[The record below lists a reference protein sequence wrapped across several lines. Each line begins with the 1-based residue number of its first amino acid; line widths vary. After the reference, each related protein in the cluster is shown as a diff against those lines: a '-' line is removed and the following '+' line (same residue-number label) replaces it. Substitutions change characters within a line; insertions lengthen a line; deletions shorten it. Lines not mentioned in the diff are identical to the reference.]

1 MTSRRAPLVSAHPSE
16 DSRMNEK
23 PYILFGTGPDAVG
36 LVQEIT
42 TPIAEIGG
50 NVIDL
55 RQDVLHGLFTI
66 FLVVDFAAS
75 SVSAEA
81 VQALVRDIGE
91 RTGLDLRLDQYQPV
105 ARSAEKVNLLL
116 ILVGRDRPGIIAA
129 VSDTLS
135 AYQVNI
141 ELSQMIARE
150 GIFLMELLLDVSRST
165 LPRANLEA
173 TLREHMSKLGID
185 TRFQSQDVFNKKKRI
200 LVFELTASL
209 MDGATRAELL
219 RQAGVSAQD
228 WQACYAPGD
237 PEPCLSAALARID
250 GLPIEV
256 VERLSGAAAPTPG
269 TVELIQTLK
278 TMGYQVAL
286 VSHAFTLVTDRLL
299 ERLGLD
305 HAFGVAAPIDED
317 AMTFS
322 GPLSGE
328 DLATLQ
334 RERVLAELQARE
346 GVAGEDISLIS
357 DQSFGEAAPP
367 GIHLVFDVRLFLDLL
382 NQHVLS
388 PESLTGVLGAFGPPI
403 PR

>member
-1 MTSRRAPLVSAHPSE
+1 
-16 DSRMNEK
+16 MNEK
-23 PYILFGTGPDAVG
+23 LSILFGTGPDAVG
-36 LVQEIT
+36 LVQQIS

-50 NVIDL
+50 NIMDL
-55 RQDVLHGLFTI
+55 RQDVLHGLFTV

-75 SVSAEA
+75 SASADA
-81 VQALVRDIGE
+81 IQSLVRGIGE
-91 RTGLDLRLDQYQPV
+91 RTGLDLRLEKYQPV

-116 ILVGRDRPGIIAA
+116 ILLGRDRPGIIAA
-129 VSDTLS
+129 VSETLS
-135 AYQVNI
+135 TYQVNI

-150 GIFLMELLLDVSRST
+150 GIFLMELLLDISRSV
-165 LPRANLEA
+165 LPLANLEA
-173 TLREHMSKLGID
+173 TLREHMARLGID
-185 TRFQSQDVFNKKKRI
+185 ALFQDRDVFNKKKRI
-200 LVFELTASL
+200 LLFELRGSL
-209 MDGATRAELL
+209 MDGPTRGEIL
-219 RQAGVSAQD
+219 RQAGVAEPE
-228 WQACYAPGD
+228 WRACYDPGD
-237 PEPCLSAALARID
+237 PAACLAAALARLD

-256 VERLSGAAAPTPG
+256 VERLAAALVPTPG

-286 VSHAFTLVTDRLL
+286 VSHAFTLVTDRLQ

-322 GPLSGE
+322 GRLAGE
-328 DLATLQ
+328 ELAALD
-334 RERVLAELQARE
+334 RVRVLAELQARE
-346 GVAGEDISLIS
+346 GVAREDISVVS
-357 DQSFGEAAPP
+357 DQSFGEEAPP
-367 GIHLVFDVRLFLDLL
+367 GIHLIFDVRLFLDLL